1 MDDFLI
7 ILATIFSGISIILFF
22 VVLKIIFIDLPKYE
36 KQINRL
42 YKEKREEIKTVKES
56 PDFLCCSASGIER
69 EMLDNKIEDYDL
81 QIEELERK
89 RRFLLDKIPFLKK

>member
-7 ILATIFSGISIILFF
+7 IPATIFSGISIILFF
-22 VVLKIIFIDLPKYE
+22 VVLKIIFIDLRNYE
-36 KQINRL
+36 KRINRL
-42 YKEKREEIKTVKES
+42 CKEKREKIQIAKEFPTFS
-56 PDFLCCSASGIER
+56 CSASGLER

-89 RRFLLDKIPFLKK
+89 RRFLLDKLPFLKK

>member
-7 ILATIFSGISIILFF
+7 ILATIFSGVSIILFF
-22 VVLKIIFIDLPKYE
+22 IVLKIIFVDLPKHE

-42 YKEKREEIKTVKES
+42 YKEKREEIKTAKDPAFS
-56 PDFLCCSASGIER
+56 CSVSGIER

-89 RRFLLDKIPFLKK
+89 RRFLLDKLPFLKK